1 MRRADFAHV
10 LDQEV
15 APGTKLVYLDN
26 AATSQKPQ
34 CVLDT
39 LAHYYGTD
47 NANVH
52 RGVHTLSARAT
63 DAFEAAR
70 ASVAKFVNAKSPSEI
85 VWTRNAS
92 EAINLVALTF
102 GASQLAA
109 GDAIVLSV
117 AEHHSNFVPWQILAK
132 KYGVELRF
140 ARLDAN
146 ERIVE
151 QHVAELMED
160 GKVKLVAL
168 AHVSNVL
175 ASTLDVDLVS
185 GLCKKHGARLLLDA
199 CQSVPHMPIDV
210 QTLGADFV
218 VASGHKMCA
227 PTGTGFLWA
236 PYEVLDELMP
246 PLYGGGEMIEDVST
260 TGSTYAK
267 PPLKFEAGTPAIGEM
282 IGLGRAAEYLM
293 DLDMQKVHEYEVEVG
308 TYLYDRLAS
317 DVPNIR
323 LYGPS
328 PATAAAAAGSHGVG
342 APRAALCAFTHPAA
356 HANDLSTLLDSM
368 SGVAIRSG
376 HHCTQPLHKEALG
389 VPATARASLYFYN
402 TPEEVDVLVRE
413 LKKST
418 HKREPAHA
426 VERADQGGAFERSNE
441 HGRFHRGQRL
451 AA

>member
-1 MRRADFAHV
+1 VRREATNSTKTQALVPMRREDFAEILNQQV
-10 LDQEV
+10 TPDM
-15 APGTKLVYLDN
+15 PLVYLDN
-26 AATSQKPQ
+26 AATSQKPA
-34 CVLDT
+34 CVID
-39 LAHYYGTD
+39 AVRNYYTHD
-47 NANVH
+47 NSNVH

-63 DAFEAAR
+63 DAFEEAR
-70 ASVAKFVNAKSPSEI
+70 ASVARLINASTPSEV

-92 EAINLVALTF
+92 EAINLVALTY
-102 GASQLAA
+102 GASQLKE

-117 AEHHSNFVPWQILAK
+117 AEHHSNIVPWQLLAQK
-132 KYGVELRF
+132 NGVELRY
-140 ARLDAN
+140 ARLDAD
-146 ERIVE
+146 ERVDE
-151 QHVAELMED
+151 DHVAELMED
-160 GKVKLVAL
+160 GKVKLVAI

-175 ASTLDVDLVS
+175 GSTLDVPFVVDL
-185 GLCKKHGARLLLDA
+185 CRKHGAKLLLDA

-210 QTLGADFV
+210 QSLGADFV

-236 PYEVLDELMP
+236 KYETLDELMP

-260 TGSTYAK
+260 TCSTYAK

-293 DLDMQKVHEYEVEVG
+293 ELDMREIHAYECELG
-308 TYLYDRLAS
+308 AYLYERLAA

-328 PATAAAAAGSHGVG
+328 PAAARASGSHASGLD
-342 APRAALCAFTHPAA
+342 RAALCAFTHPAA

-368 SGVAIRSG
+368 SGIAIRSG

-389 VPATARASLYFYN
+389 VLGTARASLYFYN
-402 TPEEVDVLVRE
+402 SPEEVDFFVKE
-413 LKKST
+413 LNK
-418 HKREPAHA
+418 
-426 VERADQGGAFERSNE
+426 VVDFFEE
-441 HGRFHRGQRL
+441 V